1 MNHQLESIVLLLQ
14 NINSQLTSPVFNKNK
29 ITEELEN
36 IVDAQENS
44 TDINLLLHEL
54 LSTNVKDTDNM
65 VKALIFLHL
74 KLSRSI
80 WHTEQVHEMVKD
92 LIAKYR
98 DSI

>member
-1 MNHQLESIVLLLQ
+1 MNNELESIVLLLQ
-14 NINSQLTSPVFNKNK
+14 NINSQLTSPVFNKNI
-29 ITEELEN
+29 ITKELEN

-54 LSTNVKDTDNM
+54 LSINVKDADDM

-74 KLSRSI
+74 KLSRAI

>member
-1 MNHQLESIVLLLQ
+1 MNNELESIVLLLQ
-14 NINSQLTSPVFNKNK
+14 NINSQLTSPVFSKNK
-29 ITEELEN
+29 IIDELEN
-36 IVDAQENS
+36 ASDAQENF

-54 LSTNVKDTDNM
+54 LNTKVKDVDDM
-65 VKALIFLHL
+65 VKTLISLHL
-74 KLSRSI
+74 KLSRAI